1 MNERNI
7 IETQPERTDLSLIV
21 SPVIVESMIEPFAA
35 NFPLLHDIARIR
47 MHCDFTLDTDTILE
61 RTKDAEAVIVIGF
74 HITDDI
80 LDAMTVRGH
89 VSCFAFGGTGVAS
102 YINLPVARERGIRVC
117 NVVHYGDHAVAEHAF
132 ALIMELARQVGRL
145 DEQVRRGDWGGID
158 GIGLHGKKL
167 GLVGFGGIG
176 RTVARIANGFGMKTL
191 VWNSHVHGIDGL
203 DITLIDDMDEV
214 FAHSDIIS
222 LHLPLLDGTAGIITS
237 RQLDRMRPG
246 SMIVNTARA
255 EIIEPGA
262 LTRRLQRGD
271 VRAAIDVFDHEP
283 LPMDDPLRSL
293 DNVVL
298 TPHVAWRDDEACVN
312 LTRQVIDA
320 VASYFTGGDYNAVP

>member
-7 IETQPERTDLSLIV
+7 IETQPERTDLPLIV
-21 SPVIVESMIEPFAA
+21 IPVIVESMIEPFAA

-132 ALIMELARQVGRL
+132 ALIMELTRQVGRL
-145 DEQVRRGDWGGID
+145 DAQVRRGDWGGID

-214 FAHSDIIS
+214 FAQSDIIS

-271 VRAAIDVFDHEP
+271 VRAAIDVLDHEP

-320 VASYFTGGDYNAVP
+320 VASYFTGGDYNAVL

>member
-7 IETQPERTDLSLIV
+7 IETQPERTDLPLIV
-21 SPVIVESMIEPFAA
+21 IPVIVESMIEPFAA

-145 DEQVRRGDWGGID
+145 DAQVRRGDWGGID

-214 FAHSDIIS
+214 FAQSDIIS

-271 VRAAIDVFDHEP
+271 GGLVFH
-283 LPMDDPLRSL
+283 
-293 DNVVL
+293 
-298 TPHVAWRDDEACVN
+298 WRR
-312 LTRQVIDA
+312 L
-320 VASYFTGGDYNAVP
+320 